1 MPKNLIRRIA
11 VLIVG
16 TFAAAVLPTGCIY
29 DKELDYFYTVDVE
42 NYSDTGNSLPGP
54 LGYLSGL
61 DVADR
66 FTVTAE
72 KESEA
77 DAQARSRFEAE
88 MNKIDPA
95 ALETSAAGGTYRFRY
110 VLRPEGCAEVLA
122 ERTYANR

>member
-54 LGYLSGL
+54 MNYLSGL
-61 DVADR
+61 NIADR

-72 KESEA
+72 SEADA
-77 DAQARSRFEAE
+77 DAQARSRFDTE
-88 MNKIDPA
+88 MSKIDPA
-95 ALETSAAGGTYRFRY
+95 ALDASAAGGAYRFRY
-110 VLRPEGCAEVLA
+110 VLRPEECTKVLS
-122 ERTYANR
+122 ERTFANR